1 MTAREISSTPA
12 TLMYVR
18 FLAHTHKHTCTNY
31 LHTHIC
37 IQQHTLTHTLT
48 HSQGYKFRNKFIATQ
63 GMLGMCTISWV
74 SEYVMQCVA

>member
-12 TLMYVR
+12 TSMYVI
-18 FLAHTHKHTCTNY
+18 FLAHTQIHTCTNY
-31 LHTHIC
+31 LHTHP
-37 IQQHTLTHTLT
+37 T